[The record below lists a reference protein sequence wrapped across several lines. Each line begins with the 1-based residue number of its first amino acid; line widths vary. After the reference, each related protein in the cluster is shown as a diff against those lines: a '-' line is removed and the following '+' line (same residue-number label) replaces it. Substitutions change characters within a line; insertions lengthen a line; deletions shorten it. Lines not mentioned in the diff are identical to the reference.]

1 MSVSVCRSRKTP
13 LLALRSDQHTTT
25 STAWADSTVQGPC
38 IALRRAPWYVGW
50 APEAPELMAGVPQAK
65 KTRPSCY
72 LQIGCANYGGESG
85 YGLFPSE
92 YPARAGQELWPVL
105 VASSCG
111 QFLSGDGVE
120 KQLGR
125 GTDLSRANEHFS
137 ASLAANQV
145 GAPS

>member
-1 MSVSVCRSRKTP
+1 
-13 LLALRSDQHTTT
+13 
-25 STAWADSTVQGPC
+25 
-38 IALRRAPWYVGW
+38 
-50 APEAPELMAGVPQAK
+50 MAGVPQAK

-137 ASLAANQV
+137 ASLAASKSGLLPELNQSGSRNSNSSNTLSLLGPPIRRAEKSDHV
-145 GAPS
+145 WIYLDFRSIMCLVDFKMHGGLLS